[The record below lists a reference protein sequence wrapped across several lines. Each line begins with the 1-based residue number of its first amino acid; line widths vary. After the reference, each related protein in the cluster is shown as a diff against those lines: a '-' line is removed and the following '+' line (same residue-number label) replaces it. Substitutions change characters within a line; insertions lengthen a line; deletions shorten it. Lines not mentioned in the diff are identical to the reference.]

1 MKSLAIFALS
11 TLAAASAFALTQTPN
26 GEITI
31 SGTSTQTA
39 SVTGGSHTNN
49 QANGSAYANQNLASN
64 KGSIVISGVSD
75 QTASVSSGS
84 NVSNLATK
92 GGDVAV
98 QNLASNVGA
107 VTVGPLSLGGTIF
120 HPVVKGKSEQSVS
133 VANGSGMYNTAEGD
147 GCGDNCHPAAT
158 AIAYQSA
165 SSNFGDVTITGN
177 SKQSTGIADGST
189 AWNLAQGGG
198 AVALQNMSS
207 NYGTVDISGKS
218 TQTTWIAG
226 GSTVGNFANGAKAV
240 AYQNLASNDSCEPP
254 PTVCVGPACGPFASR

>member
-26 GEITI
+26 GAITI

-107 VTVGPLSLGGTIF
+107 VTVGPLSVSLSPPMI
-120 HPVVKGKSEQSVS
+120 KGKSEQTVS
-133 VANGSGMYNTAEGD
+133 LSGGNMYNTAEGD
-147 GCGDNCHPAAT
+147 GCGDKCSPDAT

-165 SSNFGDVTITGN
+165 SSNFGDVQISGT
-177 SKQSTGIADGST
+177 SKQYTGIQNST
-189 AWNLAQGGG
+189 AWNLAKGGG
-198 AVALQNMSS
+198 AVAVQNMSS
-207 NYGTVDISGKS
+207 NYGTVTISGAS

-226 GSTVGNFANGAKAV
+226 GSSVGNFANGTNAA

>member
-26 GEITI
+26 GAITI

-98 QNLASNVGA
+98 QNLASNVG
-107 VTVGPLSLGGTIF
+107 L
-120 HPVVKGKSEQSVS
+120 
-133 VANGSGMYNTAEGD
+133 VA
-147 GCGDNCHPAAT
+147 HR
-158 AIAYQSA
+158 Q
-165 SSNFGDVTITGN
+165 
-177 SKQSTGIADGST
+177 
-189 AWNLAQGGG
+189 
-198 AVALQNMSS
+198 
-207 NYGTVDISGKS
+207 
-218 TQTTWIAG
+218 
-226 GSTVGNFANGAKAV
+226 
-240 AYQNLASNDSCEPP
+240 
-254 PTVCVGPACGPFASR
+254 